1 MSSDANETNRPILVS
16 RRDAAQLLAVST
28 RTIDS
33 LIAEKR
39 LPVKRIG
46 TRVLFLRSDLD
57 NFAKR
62 AK

>member
-1 MSSDANETNRPILVS
+1 MGNEANETNRPILIS

-28 RTIDS
+28 RTVDS
-33 LIAEKR
+33 LIREKK

-46 TRVLFLRSDLD
+46 TRVLFLRSDLES
-57 NFAKR
+57 FAKR